1 MKWLFRKIPLG
12 LRTEIVL
19 NIAVLTMASLLLVGL
34 TLLMVSEQEI
44 LEQKIAGS
52 RIVLFSLQRGI
63 NAFQGVNWQQDRRF
77 LQILAGSTQLKG
89 VKGIW
94 IVDKDLRSLVTRG
107 SGQRYDEAL
116 LKAMAQGDAGE
127 RLEKTGILWWTSYD
141 RLVLTAPLVGEGKI
155 IGGVQVA
162 FSMADV
168 MDRLVVFRR
177 LFLVLIVMDSLVI
190 IGFGSILLSR
200 VVVNPLKRLVKVAQS
215 IGGGNLGQ
223 RAPVDYENEIGT
235 LAKAFNQMVERLTE
249 KQSDLQRAI
258 KQLRDMQEELVSS
271 EKLASVGRMAAGVA
285 HEIGNPLTSVLG
297 HTEILHKRL
306 KHKRLKDGEVLL
318 DLVERTRKET
328 ERINRII
335 KDLLQFSKP
344 PSPHGE
350 DVDVNRLVQDSLNV
364 VSVQERFHNIAIDLS
379 LAEDLPLVQG
389 NSDQL
394 QQVLFNILINA
405 ADAMPDGGSL
415 SIKTEKEKQWVI
427 IAAKDTGVGIAPD
440 DLGKI
445 YDPFFTTKSPDKGT
459 GLGLSI
465 SLKIIDEL
473 GGRIKVQS
481 EQGKGTEFIV
491 YLKKASQGSVKEK
504 RNREKRQVVIQR
516 VG

>member
-1 MKWLFRKIPLG
+1 MKGLFRKIPIG

-19 NIAVLTMASLLLVGL
+19 NIAVLTMASLLLVGFTIL
-34 TLLMVSEQEI
+34 RLSEQEI

-52 RIVLFSLQRGI
+52 RIILFSLQRGI
-63 NAFQGVNWQQDRRF
+63 NAFQAANWQQDPRL
-77 LQILAGSTQLKG
+77 LQILAGFTQLGG
-89 VKGIW
+89 VEGILV
-94 IVDKDLRSLVTRG
+94 VDRDLRPLITRG
-107 SGQRYDEAL
+107 RGQRYDDAL
-116 LKAMAQGDAGE
+116 LKAITQGDEGL
-127 RLEKTGILWWTSYD
+127 RLERTGILWWSFYD
-141 RLVLTAPLVGEGKI
+141 RLILTAPLVGEGKV

-177 LFLVLIVMDSLVI
+177 LFLILIVLDSLVI
-190 IGFGSILLSR
+190 IAFGSLLLSR

-215 IGGGNLGQ
+215 IGRGDLGQ
-223 RAPVDYENEIGT
+223 RAQVDYGNEIGT
-235 LAKAFNQMVERLTE
+235 LAMAFNQMVERLAE
-249 KQSDLQRAI
+249 KQRDLQRAI
-258 KQLRDMQEELVSS
+258 KQLKDTQEELVSS

-306 KHKRLKDGEVLL
+306 KRKKLKDGEILL

-344 PSPHGE
+344 PSPHRE
-350 DVDVNRLVQDSLNV
+350 DVDVNRLVQDSLKV
-364 VSVQERFHNIAIDLS
+364 VSVQERFQAIAIDLS
-379 LAEDLPLVQG
+379 LAENFPLAQG

-405 ADAMPDGGSL
+405 ADAMPQGGS
-415 SIKTEKEKQWVI
+415 ITIRTEKDKQWVI
-427 IAAKDTGVGIAPD
+427 IAVKDTGMGIAPE

-445 YDPFFTTKSPDKGT
+445 YDPFYTTKSPDKGT

-481 EQGKGTEFIV
+481 EKGKGAEFIV
-491 YLKKASQGSVKEK
+491 YLKKATRRSLQDTRHIGEKKE
-504 RNREKRQVVIQR
+504 R
-516 VG
+516 